1 MNDLRTKIL
10 AQVRAVWRRRWY
22 IALVA
27 WLFCV
32 LGWLTIL
39 ALPDRFESKT
49 RIYVDTTSLL
59 SPLLSGITINAFN
72 LDQKVTY
79 MKRTLLSRPNLA
91 KVVRATDMDLAIK
104 SDTEMERLLDKLEKE
119 IEVRSQGQD
128 LFTIAYANRNP
139 QTAQRVVQSLLNI
152 FVESNLGENRTEMEK
167 ARAFVE
173 AQIAQYERQLNE
185 AERRLAKFKTD
196 NMGML
201 SNAGTYVQRME
212 SARQEL
218 QSATAAYQDA
228 VLLRDQLQGQLVS
241 IPQYLSIDQQP
252 QVVVNAG
259 GFSGTSLQLRIQEL
273 EKSLDS
279 MLSQYTD
286 QHPDVLSTR
295 RILKRLQAEREAE
308 VKTAEQAKS
317 AVGPDGQSVGGS
329 KSSIPNPVYEQVKLR
344 LVDADSQVVARQRK
358 VEQAKA
364 DAERFAQLAA
374 TAPEIE
380 AKHTALNRD
389 YDVIKKNYEALL
401 SRRESAKIAQ
411 AVDAETDIQFRI
423 VDPPEVP
430 NVPVGPNRKLFL
442 SLVLVAALGSG
453 VALAYLLS
461 QLDVSFASMAH
472 LREAFG
478 LPVLGSVSVVA
489 FKRQRGLRL
498 ANVMAFAA
506 CLIALTAAYGGIVL
520 TEAKL
525 HGKLKSV
532 GVVSQ
537 LL

>member
-1 MNDLRTKIL
+1 MSDLRTRLL
-10 AQVRAVWRRRWY
+10 AQMRAIWRRRWY
-22 IALVA
+22 IALIA

-72 LDQKVTY
+72 LDQKVLY

-104 SDTEMERLLDKLEKE
+104 SEQEMERLLDRLSEE
-119 IEVRSQGQD
+119 IQVRSQGQD
-128 LFTIAYANRNP
+128 LFTISFIHRSP

-152 FVESNLGENRTEMEK
+152 FVESNLGESRTEMEK

-185 AERRLAKFKTD
+185 AEKRLAKFKTD
-196 NMGML
+196 NMETL

-212 SARQEL
+212 AARSEL
-218 QSATAAYQDA
+218 QTATAAYQDS
-228 VLLRDQLQGQLVS
+228 VLMRDQLHNQLTS
-241 IPQYLSIDQQP
+241 IPQYLTLDQQP

-259 GFSGTSLQLRIQEL
+259 GPASTPLELRIQEL
-273 EKSLDS
+273 EKSLDA

-295 RILKRLQAEREAE
+295 RVLKKLQQEREQEAQSQTAAKAAAGSQTQQGGGA
-308 VKTAEQAKS
+308 KT
-317 AVGPDGQSVGGS
+317 
-329 KSSIPNPVYEQVKLR
+329 SIPNPVYEQVKLR
-344 LVDADSQVVARQRK
+344 LVDADSQVVSRQRK
-358 VEQAKA
+358 VEQTKEDIAK
-364 DAERFAQLAA
+364 FGKLAA
-374 TAPEIE
+374 TAPEVE
-380 AKHTALNRD
+380 QKLTALNRD
-389 YDVIKKNYEALL
+389 YDVIKKNFEQLL
-401 SRRESAKIAQ
+401 GRRESAKIAQ

-442 SLVLVAALGSG
+442 SIVLVAALGSG

-461 QLDVSFASMAH
+461 QLDVSFTTMGN

-478 LPVLGSVSVVA
+478 LPVLGAVSVIA
-489 FKRQRGLRL
+489 FKRKRRWR
-498 ANVMAFAA
+498 AVEAFAFA
-506 CLIALTAAYGGIVL
+506 ITLVALTAVFGGVVL
-520 TEAKL
+520 TESKL

-532 GVVSQ
+532 GVSQ

>member
-1 MNDLRTKIL
+1 VSDLRTRLL
-10 AQVRAVWRRRWY
+10 AQLRAIWRRRWY

-59 SPLLSGITINAFN
+59 SPLLSGITISAFN
-72 LDQKVTY
+72 LDQKVLY

-104 SDTEMERLLDKLEKE
+104 TEPDMERLLDRLSEE
-119 IEVRSQGQD
+119 IDVKSQGQD
-128 LFTIAYANRNP
+128 LFSIAYTHRNP

-196 NMGML
+196 NMSML
-201 SNAGTYVQRME
+201 SNAGSYVQRME

-218 QSATAAYQDA
+218 QTSQAAYQDA
-228 VLLRDQLQGQLVS
+228 VLMRDQLRNQLAS

-252 QVVVNAG
+252 QVIVNAG
-259 GFSGTSLQLRIQEL
+259 GMTGTPLQMRIAEL
-273 EKSLDS
+273 EKSLDT
-279 MLSQYTD
+279 MLSQYTE
-286 QHPDVLSTR
+286 QHPDVLSAR
-295 RILKRLQAEREAE
+295 RILKKLETEREAE
-308 VKTAEQAKS
+308 VKSMEAAKS
-317 AVGPDGQSVGGS
+317 ASGGEGPGGS
-329 KSSIPNPVYEQVKLR
+329 KASIPNPVYEQVKLR

-358 VEQAKA
+358 VEQAKE
-364 DAERFAQLAA
+364 DIERFSKLAA

-389 YDVIKKNYEALL
+389 YDVIKRNYEQLL

-442 SLVLVAALGSG
+442 SIVLVAALGSG

-461 QLDVSFASMAH
+461 QLDVSFASMAN

-478 LPVLGSVSVVA
+478 LPVLGAVSVIA
-489 FKRQRGLRL
+489 FKRRRRL
-498 ANVMAFAA
+498 KAAEAMAFAA
-506 CLIALTAAYGGIVL
+506 CLIALTAAFGGVLL
-520 TEAKL
+520 TEATL

>member
-1 MNDLRTKIL
+1 MSDLRTRLL
-10 AQVRAVWRRRWY
+10 AQLRAIWRRRWY

-59 SPLLSGITINAFN
+59 SPLLSGITISAFN
-72 LDQKVTY
+72 LDQKVMY

-104 SDTEMERLLDKLEKE
+104 TETDMERLLDKLSEE
-119 IEVRSQGQD
+119 IEVVSQGQD
-128 LFTIAYANRNP
+128 LFSISYTHRNP

-152 FVESNLGENRTEMEK
+152 FVESNLGENRNEMEK

-196 NMGML
+196 NMEML

-218 QSATAAYQDA
+218 QTSQAAYQDI
-228 VLLRDQLQGQLVS
+228 VLMRDQLRNQLAS

-252 QVVVNAG
+252 QVIVNAG
-259 GFSGTSLQLRIQEL
+259 GASGTPLQLRIQEL

-279 MLSQYTD
+279 MLSQYTE
-286 QHPDVLSTR
+286 QHPDVLSAR
-295 RILKRLQAEREAE
+295 RILKKLEVEREAE
-308 VKTAEQAKS
+308 VKSMAAAKS
-317 AVGPDGQSVGGS
+317 AAGPDGQG
-329 KSSIPNPVYEQVKLR
+329 KASIPNPVYEQVKLR

-358 VEQAKA
+358 VEQAKE
-364 DAERFAQLAA
+364 DIERFSKLAA

-389 YDVIKKNYEALL
+389 YDVIKRNYEQLL
-401 SRRESAKIAQ
+401 GRRESAKIAQ

-430 NVPVGPNRKLFL
+430 NVPVGPNRPLFL
-442 SLVLVAALGSG
+442 SIVLVAALGSG

-461 QLDVSFASMAH
+461 QLDVSFASMAN

-478 LPVLGSVSVVA
+478 LPVLGAVSVIA
-489 FKRQRGLRL
+489 FKRRRRL
-498 ANVMAFAA
+498 KAVEVMAFAA
-506 CLIALTAAYGGIVL
+506 CLVALTAAFGGVL
-520 TEAKL
+520 LSEATL

>member
-1 MNDLRTKIL
+1 MSDLRTHLL
-10 AQVRAVWRRRWY
+10 AQLRAIWRRRWY

-32 LGWLTIL
+32 VGWLTIL
-39 ALPDRFESKT
+39 ALPDRYESKT

-59 SPLLSGITINAFN
+59 SPLLSGITISAFN
-72 LDQKVTY
+72 LDQKILY

-104 SDTEMERLLDKLEKE
+104 NEQEMERLLDELEKD
-119 IEVRSQGQD
+119 IQVRSQGQD
-128 LFTIAYANRNP
+128 LFTISYTHRNP

-173 AQIAQYERQLNE
+173 SQIAQYERQLAE

-196 NMGML
+196 NMEML

-212 SARQEL
+212 AARQEL
-218 QSATAAYQDA
+218 QNATAAYQDA
-228 VLLRDQLQGQLVS
+228 VLMRDQLRNQLAA

-259 GFSGTSLQLRIQEL
+259 GLARTPLEQRVQEL

-279 MLSQYTD
+279 MLTQYTE
-286 QHPDVLSTR
+286 QHPDVISTR
-295 RILKRLQAEREAE
+295 RVLNKLRAELEAE
-308 VKTAEQAKS
+308 QKQKAAEGS
-317 AVGPDGQSVGGS
+317 GGGTP
-329 KSSIPNPVYEQVKLR
+329 KASIPNPVYEQVKLR

-358 VEQAKA
+358 VEQAKEEV
-364 DAERFAQLAA
+364 ERFSKLAA
-374 TAPEIE
+374 TAPEVE
-380 AKHTALNRD
+380 AKLTSLNRD
-389 YDVIKKNYEALL
+389 YDVIKRNYEQLL
-401 SRRESAKIAQ
+401 ARRESAKIAQ

-430 NVPVGPNRKLFL
+430 TVPIGPNRKLFMAI
-442 SLVLVAALGSG
+442 VLVAALGSG

-461 QLDVSFASMAH
+461 QLDVSFATMAS

-478 LPVLGSVSVVA
+478 LPVLGAVSVIA
-489 FKRQRGLRL
+489 FKQRRWRALET
-498 ANVMAFAA
+498 VAFAA
-506 CLIALTAAYGGIVL
+506 CLVALTALFGGVML
-520 TEAKL
+520 SEAQL
-525 HGKLKSV
+525 HGKLRSF
-532 GVVSQ
+532 GVSQ

>member
-1 MNDLRTKIL
+1 MTDLRTQLL
-10 AQVRAVWRRRWY
+10 AQLRAIWRRRWY

-59 SPLLSGITINAFN
+59 SPLLSGITISAFN
-72 LDQKVTY
+72 LDQKVLY

-91 KVVRATDMDLAIK
+91 KVVRATDMDLAVK
-104 SDTEMERLLDKLEKE
+104 SESEMERLLDELESD
-119 IEVRSQGQD
+119 IQVRSQGQD
-128 LFTIAYANRNP
+128 LFTISYTHRNP

-173 AQIAQYERQLNE
+173 SQIANYERQLAE

-196 NMGML
+196 NMEML

-212 SARQEL
+212 AARQQL
-218 QSATAAYQDA
+218 QTSQAAYQDA
-228 VLLRDQLQGQLVS
+228 VLMRDQLRNQLAS

-259 GFSGTSLQLRIQEL
+259 GPPRTPLEQRVQEM

-279 MLSQYTD
+279 MLLQYTE
-286 QHPDVLSTR
+286 QHPDVVSTR
-295 RILKRLQAEREAE
+295 RVLKKLQADLE
-308 VKTAEQAKS
+308 VEQKEMAAARAAGGLDPS
-317 AVGPDGQSVGGS
+317 GPG
-329 KSSIPNPVYEQVKLR
+329 KASIPNPVYEQVKLR
-344 LVDADSQVVARQRK
+344 LVDADSQVVARQRA
-358 VEQAKA
+358 VEQAKSA
-364 DAERFAQLAA
+364 VERFGKLAA

-380 AKHTALNRD
+380 AKLTSLNRD
-389 YDVIKKNYEALL
+389 YDVIKRNYEQLL

-430 NVPVGPNRKLFL
+430 SVPTGPNRKLFL
-442 SLVLVAALGSG
+442 AVVLVAALGSG

-461 QLDVSFASMAH
+461 QLDVSFATMAN

-478 LPVLGSVSVVA
+478 LPVLGAVSVIA
-489 FKRQRGLRL
+489 YKQRRWRALETL
-498 ANVMAFAA
+498 AFAA
-506 CLIALTAAYGGIVL
+506 CLVALTALFGGVML
-520 TEAKL
+520 SEAQL
-525 HGKLKSV
+525 HGKLKSF
-532 GVVSQ
+532 GVSQ

>member
-1 MNDLRTKIL
+1 M
-10 AQVRAVWRRRWY
+10 RAIWRRRWY
-22 IALVA
+22 IALIA

-72 LDQKVTY
+72 VDQKVLY

-104 SDTEMERLLDKLEKE
+104 SEQEMERLLDRLSEE
-119 IEVRSQGQD
+119 IQVRSQGQD
-128 LFTIAYANRNP
+128 LFTIAYIHRTP

-152 FVESNLGENRTEMEK
+152 FVESNLGESRTEMEK

-185 AERRLAKFKTD
+185 AETRLSKFKTD
-196 NMGML
+196 NMETL
-201 SNAGTYVQRME
+201 SNAGSYVQRME
-212 SARQEL
+212 TARAEMQT
-218 QSATAAYQDA
+218 AMAAYQDA
-228 VLLRDQLQGQLVS
+228 VLMRDQLQNQLTS
-241 IPQYLSIDQQP
+241 IPQYLTLDQQP

-259 GFSGTSLQLRIQEL
+259 GPARTPLEFRIEEL
-273 EKSLDS
+273 EKSLDA

-295 RILKRLQAEREAE
+295 RVLKKLQLEREQEAQSQ
-308 VKTAEQAKS
+308 TAAK
-317 AVGPDGQSVGGS
+317 AAAGPAGQGGGS
-329 KSSIPNPVYEQVKLR
+329 KTSIPNPVYEQVKLR
-344 LVDADSQVVARQRK
+344 LVDADSQVVSRQRK
-358 VEQAKA
+358 VEQAKEDIA
-364 DAERFAQLAA
+364 KFGKLAA
-374 TAPEIE
+374 TAPEVE
-380 AKHTALNRD
+380 QKFSALNRD
-389 YDVIKKNYEALL
+389 YDVIKKNFEQLL
-401 SRRESAKIAQ
+401 GRRESAKIAQ

-442 SLVLVAALGSG
+442 SIVLVAALGSG

-461 QLDVSFASMAH
+461 QLDVSFTTMGN

-478 LPVLGSVSVVA
+478 LPVLGAVSAIA
-489 FKRQRGLRL
+489 FKRRRRWRAVEAL
-498 ANVMAFAA
+498 AFAVT
-506 CLIALTAAYGGIVL
+506 LVALTAVFGGVML
-520 TEAKL
+520 TESKL

-532 GVVSQ
+532 GVSQ

>member
-1 MNDLRTKIL
+1 MNDLRTRVL
-10 AQVRAVWRRRWY
+10 AQLRAVWRRRWY
-22 IALVA
+22 VALVA

-39 ALPDRFESKT
+39 ALPDRYESRT

-59 SPLLSGITINAFN
+59 SPLLSGMTISAFN
-72 LDQKVTY
+72 LDQKVQY

-91 KVVRATDMDLAIK
+91 KVVRATDMDLAIR
-104 SDTEMERLLDKLEKE
+104 SEAEMERLLDKMAEDINL
-119 IEVRSQGQD
+119 RSQGQD
-128 LFTIAYANRNP
+128 LFTIDYTHRDP

-173 AQIAQYERQLNE
+173 SQIAQYERQLHE
-185 AERRLAKFKTD
+185 AERRLAQFKTD

-201 SNAGTYVQRME
+201 SNAGSYVQRME
-212 SARQEL
+212 AARQEL
-218 QSATAAYQDA
+218 QAAQLAYQDS
-228 VLLRDQLQGQLVS
+228 VLLRDQLRNQLAS
-241 IPQYLSIDQQP
+241 IPQYLAIDQQP
-252 QVVVNAG
+252 QVIVNAG
-259 GFSGTSLQLRIQEL
+259 GFSGTPLQIRIQEL
-273 EKSLDS
+273 ERSLDS

-295 RILKRLQAEREAE
+295 RILNKLQLEREAE
-308 VKTAEQAKS
+308 VQEMEAAKAAS
-317 AVGPDGQSVGGS
+317 PDGQVAG
-329 KSSIPNPVYEQVKLR
+329 KSSIPNPVFEQVKIR

-364 DAERFAQLAA
+364 DVERFAKLAA

-389 YDVIKKNYEALL
+389 YDVIKRNYEQLL
-401 SRRESAKIAQ
+401 SRRESARMAQ

-430 NVPVGPNRKLFL
+430 NVPVGPDRKLFL
-442 SLVLVAALGSG
+442 SVVLVAALGSG

-461 QLDVSFASMAH
+461 QLDVSFTSMSS

-478 LPVLGSVSVVA
+478 LPVLGAVSVIA
-489 FKRQRGLRL
+489 FKRRRRLRVVE
-498 ANVMAFAA
+498 VMAFTA
-506 CLIALTAAYGGIVL
+506 CLVALTAVYGGILL

>member
-1 MNDLRTKIL
+1 VSDLRTQIL
-10 AQVRAVWRRRWY
+10 AQFRAIWRRRWY
-22 IALVA
+22 VALVA

-39 ALPDRFESKT
+39 ALPDRFESRT

-59 SPLLSGITINAFN
+59 SPLLSGITMSGFN
-72 LDQKVTY
+72 LDQKVLY

-104 SDTEMERLLDKLEKE
+104 NESDMERLLDKLAAEV
-119 IEVRSQGQD
+119 EVRSQGQD
-128 LFTIAYANRNP
+128 LFTIAFAHRNP

-173 AQIAQYERQLNE
+173 AQIAQYERQLSE
-185 AERRLAKFKTD
+185 AETRLAKFKTD
-196 NMGML
+196 NMEML

-218 QSATAAYQDA
+218 QTATAAYQDI
-228 VLLRDQLQGQLVS
+228 VLMRDQLRLQLAA

-252 QVVVNAG
+252 QVIVNAG
-259 GFSGTSLQLRIQEL
+259 GAMGTPLQLRIQEL

-286 QHPDVLSTR
+286 QHPDVLATR
-295 RILKRLQAEREAE
+295 RILKKLQLEREAE
-308 VKTAEQAKS
+308 VQSLADAKTAA
-317 AVGPDGQSVGGS
+317 AADGQGGPP

-344 LVDADSQVVARQRK
+344 LVDADSQLVARQRK
-358 VEQAKA
+358 VEQAKEDIA
-364 DAERFAQLAA
+364 RFGKLAA

-380 AKHTALNRD
+380 AKHTALDRD
-389 YDVIKKNYEALL
+389 YGVIKRNYEQLL
-401 SRRESAKIAQ
+401 GRRESAKMAQ

-442 SLVLVAALGSG
+442 TIVLVAALGSG

-461 QLDVSFASMAH
+461 QLDVSFASMAN

-478 LPVLGSVSVVA
+478 LPVLGAVSVIA
-489 FKRQRGLRL
+489 FKGRRRLR
-498 ANVMAFAA
+498 AAEVMAFTA
-506 CLIALTAAYGGIVL
+506 CLLVLTAAFGGVLL

-525 HGKLKSV
+525 HSKLKSV

>member
-1 MNDLRTKIL
+1 MSDLRTQIL
-10 AQVRAVWRRRWY
+10 AQLRAIWRRRWY

-59 SPLLSGITINAFN
+59 SPLLSGITMSGFN
-72 LDQKVTY
+72 LDQKVLY

-104 SDTEMERLLDKLEKE
+104 TESDMERLLDKLADEVQ
-119 IEVRSQGQD
+119 VRSQGQD
-128 LFTIAYANRNP
+128 LFTIAFAHRNP

-185 AERRLAKFKTD
+185 AEARLAKFKTD
-196 NMGML
+196 NMQML

-212 SARQEL
+212 AARQEL
-218 QSATAAYQDA
+218 LTATAAYQDI
-228 VLLRDQLQGQLVS
+228 VLMRDQLRIQLAT

-252 QVVVNAG
+252 QVIVNAG
-259 GFSGTSLQLRIQEL
+259 GAMGTPLQLRIQEL

-286 QHPDVLSTR
+286 QHPDVLATR
-295 RILKRLQAEREAE
+295 RILKRLQLERETE
-308 VKTAEQAKS
+308 VESLAAAKTAAG
-317 AVGPDGQSVGGS
+317 ADGSGGQ
-329 KSSIPNPVYEQVKLR
+329 KSSVPNPVYEQVKLR
-344 LVDADSQVVARQRK
+344 LVDADSQAVARQRK
-358 VEQAKA
+358 VEQAKE
-364 DAERFAQLAA
+364 DIERFSKLAA

-389 YDVIKKNYEALL
+389 YDVIKRNYEQLL
-401 SRRESAKIAQ
+401 GRRESAKMAQ

-442 SLVLVAALGSG
+442 TIVLVAALGSG

-461 QLDVSFASMAH
+461 QLDVSFASMAN

-478 LPVLGSVSVVA
+478 LPVLGAVSVIA
-489 FKRQRGLRL
+489 FKRRRRLR
-498 ANVMAFAA
+498 AAEVMAFTA
-506 CLIALTAAYGGIVL
+506 CLLALTAAFGGVL
-520 TEAKL
+520 LSEAKL